1 MTGSFGLAQKWS
13 HIVVVTYS
21 DNDDNKS
28 EHLFFLKFEEQHD
41 DETMITISWW
51 KQSQV
56 LVSAPHGVHQDLM
69 HLGLDND
76 VDDGDDGDDAPG
88 GLEKERGDD
97 HEDND
102 GPGHES

>member
-56 LVSAPHGVHQDLM
+56 LVSAPHGVHQDSM
-69 HLGLDND
+69 HMGLDNN
-76 VDDGDDGDDAPG
+76 VVYGDDAPG
-88 GLEKERGDD
+88 GLEKQRDDDNEDNDD
-97 HEDND
+97 HE
-102 GPGHES
+102 